1 MENTKQHQE
10 MGYDRSIGMFSPAG
24 VNLQIEYAEKAV
36 TLGAPVLAITTKEGI
51 VYVADRK
58 LKSKLLVKNSLK
70 KIISVDNHIIIS
82 GSGVMSDGRRLI
94 EQSQVMAQEHRVKY
108 QTASDILSIV
118 KDLANI
124 KQHYSQ
130 SGGVRPFGV
139 SLLIG
144 AIEDGK
150 PKLYQTTPSGMY
162 FNYLAKSI
170 GTSSR
175 KIDEYLEE
183 NYKENMSNKDAIKL
197 GLKAFKEVQD
207 KNFDIERFEVV
218 TLDLTE
224 NFEKIS
230 DKEVSKYK

>member
-36 TLGAPVLAITTKEGI
+36 TLGAPVLAMTTKEGLVFI
-51 VYVADRK
+51 ADRR
-58 LKSKLLVKNSLK
+58 LKSKLLVNNSIK
-70 KIISVDNHIIIS
+70 KVSTVDNHILIS

-94 EQSQVMAQEHRVKY
+94 EQSQVMAQEHRIKY
-108 QTASDILSIV
+108 QTETDILSIV

-144 AIEDGK
+144 AVEDEK
-150 PKLYQTTPSGMY
+150 AKLYQTTPSGMY
-162 FNYLAKSI
+162 FNFLAKSV
-170 GTSSR
+170 GTQSN
-175 KIDEYLEE
+175 KLDAFLEE
-183 NYKENMSNKDAIKL
+183 NYKENLSTKDAIKL
-197 GLKAFKEVQD
+197 GLKAFKQVQD
-207 KNFDIERFEVV
+207 KHFDIERFEVV
-218 TLDLTE
+218 TIDLK
-224 NFEKIS
+224 EKQNRLSNSEIS
-230 DKEVSKYK
+230 KFK

>member
-36 TLGAPVLAITTKEGI
+36 TLGAPVLAMTTKQGLVYI
-51 VYVADRK
+51 VDRR

-70 KIISVDNHIIIS
+70 KVISVDNHIIIS
-82 GSGVMSDGRRLI
+82 GAGVMSDGRRLI
-94 EQSQVMAQEHRVKY
+94 EQSQVMAQDHRVKY
-108 QTASDILSIV
+108 QTPTDVLSMV

-144 AIEDGK
+144 AIEDGI

-162 FNYLAKSI
+162 FNYLAKSV
-170 GTSSR
+170 GTNSN
-175 KIDEYLEE
+175 KLDAFLEE
-183 NYKENMSNKDAIKL
+183 NYKENMSHKDAIKL
-197 GLKAFKEVQD
+197 GLKAFKQVQD

-218 TLDLTE
+218 TLDSNE
-224 NFEKIS
+224 KMNKIS
-230 DKEVSKYK
+230 ESEIKKYK

>member
-36 TLGAPVLAITTKEGI
+36 TLGAPILAMTTKQGI
-51 VYVADRK
+51 VYIVDRR
-58 LKSKLLVKNSLK
+58 LKSKLLVKDSLK
-70 KIISVDNHIIIS
+70 KVISVDNHIIIS

-94 EQSQVMAQEHRVKY
+94 EQSQVMAQEHRIKY
-108 QTASDILSIV
+108 QTPTDVLSMV

-144 AIEDGK
+144 AIEDGM

-162 FNYLAKSI
+162 FNYLAKSV
-170 GTSSR
+170 GTNSN
-175 KIDEYLEE
+175 KIDTFLEE

-197 GLKAFKEVQD
+197 GLKAYKQVQD

-218 TLDLTE
+218 TLDLDET
-224 NFEKIS
+224 FTKLS